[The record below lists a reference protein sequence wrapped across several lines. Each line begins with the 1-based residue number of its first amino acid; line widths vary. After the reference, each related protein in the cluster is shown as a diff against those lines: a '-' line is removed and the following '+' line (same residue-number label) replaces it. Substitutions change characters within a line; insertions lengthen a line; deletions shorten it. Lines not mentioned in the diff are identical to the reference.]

1 MKQLVVDYPRCMP
14 HPGMSNTGINTIDTF
29 LPLELSDEDN
39 EDRQE
44 TAITYTTSNFINCYE
59 RKLGFFETNLSDI
72 RR

>member
-1 MKQLVVDYPRCMP
+1 MLYATSRHEQHRDKHDR
-14 HPGMSNTGINTIDTF
+14 HISA
-29 LPLELSDEDN
+29 LELSDEDN